1 MMVIEEGD
9 DGEQLTGRRMTQRR
23 PRRKEEKKKKRT
35 GKERG
40 RLEEDINWKGKLPN
54 RSSKFHLTFV
64 SKYNNNKYNTTL
76 IHNHL
81 FQ

>member
-40 RLEEDINWKGKLPN
+40 RLEEDINWKEKLPN

-64 SKYNNNKYNTTL
+64 GKYNNNKYNTTL